1 MDPARRQFEFMNA
14 KIKEAEATAARRLAL
29 LRECEWGGHYAV
41 TSPHCSICKMPDWKG
56 HADDCELAKELAD
69 ADS

>member
-1 MDPARRQFEFMNA
+1 MLKSEVKNLEEYYYQWMNKYKDDA
-14 KIKEAEATAARRLAL
+14 DRRLAL

-69 ADS
+69 D